1 MREKI
6 EAKVPVPRWA
16 SLGSAPS
23 EPGAARM
30 PVHSFTPAFIHTQSL
45 SPCNQSE
52 PKSWAFLVPSPRWLP
67 LRGSLSVRM
76 KDTHRPV

>member
-1 MREKI
+1 M
-6 EAKVPVPRWA
+6 
-16 SLGSAPS
+16 L
-23 EPGAARM
+23 
-30 PVHSFTPAFIHTQSL
+30 VHSFTPAFVHTQSL

-52 PKSWAFLVPSPRWLP
+52 PKSWAFMVPSPRCLP